1 MHFGGCSDGPKQPIL
16 NKKLIMHPHC
26 IRARMIAQKF
36 KDPNPL
42 KDRLGAY
49 RRLPLYLD
57 WITCKNGYFNPKN
70 MILGS
75 GRVGLGKKHVFFLK
89 KNAKHAILAHL
100 EG

>member
-1 MHFGGCSDGPKQPIL
+1 MKRGCLVFETAFITLSRSQ
-16 NKKLIMHPHC
+16 
-26 IRARMIAQKF
+26 F
-36 KDPNPL
+36 NPL

-75 GRVGLGKKHVFFLK
+75 GRVDLGKKHVFFLK

-100 EG
+100 

>member
-1 MHFGGCSDGPKQPIL
+1 MFLRFKVASPQVIYGFTT
-16 NKKLIMHPHC
+16 HP
-26 IRARMIAQKF
+26 
-36 KDPNPL
+36 DLNPL

-75 GRVGLGKKHVFFLK
+75 GRVDLGTKHVFFLK